1 MKQMRFTMLFIWH
14 DPVDITI
21 TEVSGTQHEIKKAS
35 RISIDHRNFDQFT
48 IRVEYHAVGDKHGV
62 DMKCVLLG
70 LINWKEFQRV
80 QRIFEDE
87 YKKRLE
93 NGDDIEE
100 LP

>member
-1 MKQMRFTMLFIWH
+1 MLFIWH

-48 IRVEYHAVGDKHGV
+48 IRVESYAMGDKHGV
-62 DMKCVLLG
+62 DVKCVLSG
-70 LINWKEFQRV
+70 LINWKEFQRI
-80 QRIFEDE
+80 QRIFENE

-93 NGDDIEE
+93 YRDDIEE

>member
-1 MKQMRFTMLFIWH
+1 MLFIWN

-21 TEVSGTQHEIKKAS
+21 TEVSGIQHEIKKAS
-35 RISIDHRNFDQFT
+35 RISINHRNFDQFT
-48 IRVEYHAVGDKHGV
+48 IRVEYYAAGDKRGV

-70 LINWKEFQRV
+70 LIDWKEFQRI

-93 NGDDIEE
+93 NGGDIEE
-100 LP
+100 LS